1 MNKAQLIEEV
11 AKATELTKKEVTV
24 TVNAVID
31 TIKKALKKGEKVM
44 LVGFGTWEVRK
55 RKARKGV
62 NPRTGEPIKIKAR
75 KAVVF
80 KPGARLK
87 ATVAGK
93 KK

>member
-11 AKATELTKKEVTV
+11 AKATELPKKEVTV

-62 NPRTGEPIKIKAR
+62 NPRTGEPIKIKAS
-75 KAVVF
+75 KAVAF
-80 KPGARLK
+80 KPGASLK
-87 ATVAGK
+87 AAVAGK

>member
-11 AKATELTKKEVTV
+11 AKATELPKKEVTV

-62 NPRTGEPIKIKAR
+62 NPRTGEPIKIKAS
-75 KAVVF
+75 KAVAF
-80 KPGARLK
+80 KPGASLK